1 MTGRSAPG
9 SRKETIHFKE
19 CYRQKHRRRVEKR
32 LTQSPRERVVVYI
45 CKTRDKEDDT
55 IRTH

>member
-9 SRKETIHFKE
+9 SRRETIHFKE
-19 CYRQKHRRRVEKR
+19 CYGQKHRRVEKR
-32 LTQSPRERVVVYI
+32 LTQSPRERVVYI
-45 CKTRDKEDDT
+45 CKTRDEGDDT